1 MISFVRIKKIFNFKT
16 IQLSTGLKLFFFQR
30 MMKYVWGV
38 DMGPTRCPVSEP
50 SEENWAKVTALLNGM
65 NFRGLAKQ
73 E

>member
-1 MISFVRIKKIFNFKT
+1 MVYRFEIV
-16 IQLSTGLKLFFFQR
+16 FFQR

-50 SEENWAKVTALLNGM
+50 SEENWAKVTALLDGM